1 VVVRW
6 SPGKARQLTSRGHS
20 PAWASKTT
28 LPSSENPKATER
40 FVRTIKEQCLW
51 SKLFEDTDDLRRGV
65 GAFIEIYNN
74 EWLIE
79 RLGHRTPRKAF
90 IRTGTATPFSSHRK
104 ALDAS
109 DP

>member
-1 VVVRW
+1 MVT
-6 SPGKARQLTSRGHS
+6 GKGSAADFQGSLTCLGV
-20 PAWASKTT
+20 
-28 LPSSENPKATER
+28 E
-40 FVRTIKEQCLW
+40 VRTIKEQCLW